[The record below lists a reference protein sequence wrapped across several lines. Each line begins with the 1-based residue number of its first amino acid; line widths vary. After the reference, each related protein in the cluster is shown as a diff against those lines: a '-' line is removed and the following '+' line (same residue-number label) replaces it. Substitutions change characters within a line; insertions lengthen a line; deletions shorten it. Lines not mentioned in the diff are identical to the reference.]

1 MSKSPVT
8 VFIADRYNHFRE
20 NLAKAVRRKSI
31 EVQGESDNAED
42 MLDTFEVNRPQL
54 LITAHRLNDESADY
68 FLPLIKEKYPDIKI
82 LLLTLNC
89 HKEVFIRYVEYLDGM
104 ICKLAHK
111 EEVIEAILEI
121 VQHDKL
127 YFRLNK
133 YEADLKDQRQ
143 NKLR

>member
-20 NLAKAVRRKSI
+20 SLAKTVRRKSI
-31 EVQGESDNAED
+31 EVLGESDNAED

-121 VQHDKL
+121 AQQDKL

-133 YEADLKDQRQ
+133 YEPDLKDQRQ